1 MNNLDIGLELQ
12 KIRGGWIF
20 NDINMHMNIK
30 LDCMNNKHLSKCKW
44 VNGLKY
50 YVYSA
55 DFGLAYSLFLQF
67 LRRNTHWQMQ
77 MCAAINKTNI
87 G

>member
-1 MNNLDIGLELQ
+1 MINNLDIGLELQ
-12 KIRGGWIF
+12 KIRGGWMF

-30 LDCMNNKHLSKCKW
+30 LDCLNNKHLSKCKW

-55 DFGLAYSLFLQF
+55 GIRYDSLD
-67 LRRNTHWQMQ
+67 
-77 MCAAINKTNI
+77 AISSLICKDEGTETCVI
-87 G
+87 SAPV